1 MKYFNIILLSAVL
14 FNLHLNLAYGEILE
28 NMTTPKNPMYRLG
41 TTYNVEREYKVT
53 DLTLNKFEVNA
64 YYDKNNLKNKTY
76 ADSSLKEISKEIS
89 QLVTVEKSEMFE
101 DIQILWVGAATKSET
116 IKFALFK
123 LSNPDAD
130 KPNDT
135 IIKKIIRP
143 LSTVSSIAGAGLGDP
158 ISATSALISG
168 QLLNS
173 LSLSDKD
180 LNYKYT
186 KVTDSDMIVLL
197 NKVENLQRK
206 LIEEY
211 MDYMTT
217 FKMLKMTEENV
228 KRREAR
234 YNAAQGSATK
244 EQLLVL
250 DSFYRTAL
258 DNKRKLEFEFFSRR
272 ATLEQLA
279 GPEAMQ
285 EFEVNLIK
293 RTKENQG

>member
-1 MKYFNIILLSAVL
+1 MKYSKIIILSVIL
-14 FNLHLNLAYGEILE
+14 FNLNLAFGENLDDLVA
-28 NMTTPKNPMYRLG
+28 PKSPMYRLG
-41 TTYNVEREYKVT
+41 TSYDVEKEYKVT
-53 DLTLNKFEVNA
+53 DLTTKKSEVNA
-64 YYDKNNLKNKTY
+64 YYDKNNLKNQTY
-76 ADSSLKEISKEIS
+76 ADSSLKEISKEIG
-89 QLVTVEKSEMFE
+89 QMVTIDKEEMFE
-101 DIQILWVGAATKSET
+101 DIQVLWVGAATKSET

-135 IIKKIIRP
+135 IIKKIIKP

-158 ISATSALISG
+158 ISATTALISG
-168 QLLNS
+168 QLLHS

-211 MDYMTT
+211 MDYITT

-250 DSFYRTAL
+250 DAFYRTAL
-258 DNKRKLEFEFFSRR
+258 DNKRKLEFEFLSRR

-285 EFEVNLIK
+285 EFEINLIK
-293 RTKENQG
+293 RTKENNG

>member
-1 MKYFNIILLSAVL
+1 MKYFKIILLFIIL
-14 FNLHLNLAYGEILE
+14 FNINSVYGENLDDLVA
-28 NMTTPKNPMYRLG
+28 PKSPMYRLG
-41 TTYNVEREYKVT
+41 TSYDVEKEYKVT
-53 DLTLNKFEVNA
+53 DLTTKKSEVNA

-76 ADSSLKEISKEIS
+76 ADSSLKEISKEIG
-89 QLVTVEKSEMFE
+89 QLVAIDKSEMFE
-101 DIQILWVGAATKSET
+101 DIQVLWVGAATKSET

-158 ISATSALISG
+158 ISATTALISG
-168 QLLNS
+168 QLLHS

-197 NKVENLQRK
+197 SKVENLQRK
-206 LIEEY
+206 LITEY

-217 FKMLKMTEENV
+217 FKMLRMTEENV

-234 YNAAQGSATK
+234 YNAAQSSATK

-250 DSFYRTAL
+250 DAFYRSAL

>member
-1 MKYFNIILLSAVL
+1 MKYLKTIILLSLILGINA
-14 FNLHLNLAYGEILE
+14 AYADTLDDL
-28 NMTTPKNPMYRLG
+28 TTPKRPLYRLG
-41 TTYNVEREYKVT
+41 TSYDVEREYKVT
-53 DLTLNKFEVNA
+53 DLTSKKNEVNA

-89 QLVTVEKSEMFE
+89 QLVTIEKSEMFE
-101 DIQILWVGAATKSET
+101 DIQILWVGAASKSET

-135 IIKKIIRP
+135 IIKKIIKP
-143 LSTVSSIAGAGLGDP
+143 LSTVSQIAGAGLGDP
-158 ISATSALISG
+158 ISATTALISG
-168 QLLNS
+168 QLLHS
-173 LSLSDKD
+173 LSFNDKD

-197 NKVENLQRK
+197 SKVEKLQRT

-211 MDYMTT
+211 MDYIAT

-228 KRREAR
+228 KRREER
-234 YNAAQGSATK
+234 YNAAQGTATK

-250 DSFYRTAL
+250 DAFYRTAL

-293 RTKENQG
+293 RTNENRS

>member
-1 MKYFNIILLSAVL
+1 MMKYFKIIVLSIIL
-14 FNLHLNLAYGEILE
+14 FNINSVYGENLDDLVA
-28 NMTTPKNPMYRLG
+28 PKSPMYRLG
-41 TTYNVEREYKVT
+41 TSYDVEKEYKVT
-53 DLTLNKFEVNA
+53 DLTTKKSEVNA
-64 YYDKNNLKNKTY
+64 YYDKNNLTNKTY
-76 ADSSLKEISKEIS
+76 ADSSLKEISKEIG
-89 QLVTVEKSEMFE
+89 QLVAIDKSEMFE
-101 DIQILWVGAATKSET
+101 DIQVLWVGAATKSET

-158 ISATSALISG
+158 ISATTALISG
-168 QLLNS
+168 QLLHS

-197 NKVENLQRK
+197 SKVENLQRK
-206 LIEEY
+206 LITEY

-217 FKMLKMTEENV
+217 FKMLRMTEENV

-234 YNAAQGSATK
+234 YNAAQGTATK

-250 DSFYRTAL
+250 DAFYRSAL